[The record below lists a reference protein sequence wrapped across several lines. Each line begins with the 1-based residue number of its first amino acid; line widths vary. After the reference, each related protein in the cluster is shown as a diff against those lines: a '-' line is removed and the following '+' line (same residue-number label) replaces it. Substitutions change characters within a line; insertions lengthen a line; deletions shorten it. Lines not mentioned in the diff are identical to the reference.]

1 MKRREF
7 IAALGGAAAWPVVA
21 RAQQPSVPVIGLL
34 SSSSL
39 EKTSSSKSNP
49 FLARFHEGLSEIG
62 YIEGRNV
69 AIEYRWAEEHYDR
82 LPALAAELAQRQVK
96 VIVAANGGLA
106 SASAAKAA
114 TTTISIVF
122 MIPSDPVK
130 LGLVSSFSHPGGN
143 LTGVAYYNVEVA
155 PKRLELLHK
164 LVPTATSVAL
174 LVNPANSTDAES
186 QSKEMEVA
194 TRAFGLRLL
203 VLNASNSSEIEAAF
217 DSLIR
222 ERVDA
227 LQLGVDGVFGTN
239 RDQIVA
245 LAARYEVPT
254 IYPWREFTAAGGL
267 MNYGTNIP
275 DVFREVGVYTGKIL
289 KGEKPADLPVWRP
302 TEVRFVINVK
312 TANALGL
319 TVPASLLALADEVI
333 E

>member
-1 MKRREF
+1 M
-7 IAALGGAAAWPVVA
+7 
-21 RAQQPSVPVIGLL
+21 
-34 SSSSL
+34 
-39 EKTSSSKSNP
+39 
-49 FLARFHEGLSEIG
+49 
-62 YIEGRNV
+62 
-69 AIEYRWAEEHYDR
+69 
-82 LPALAAELAQRQVK
+82 
-96 VIVAANGGLA
+96 
-106 SASAAKAA
+106 
-114 TTTISIVF
+114 
-122 MIPSDPVK
+122 
-130 LGLVSSFSHPGGN
+130 
-143 LTGVAYYNVEVA
+143 EVA

-227 LQLGVDGVFGTN
+227 VQLGVDGVFGTN

-275 DVFREVGVYTGKIL
+275 DVFREVGIYTGKIL

>member
-1 MKRREF
+1 MRRREF
-7 IAALGGAAAWPVVA
+7 IVGLGSAAAWPLVA
-21 RAQQPSVPVIGLL
+21 HAQQPMPVIGYL

-39 EKTSSSKSNP
+39 EKTSGLKDTG
-49 FLARFHEGLSEIG
+49 FLPRFRQGLSEIG
-62 YIEGRNV
+62 YVEGQNV

-82 LPALAAELAQRQVK
+82 LPALAAELAQRQVA

-114 TTTISIVF
+114 TMTIPIIF
-122 MIPSDPVK
+122 MIPTDPVK
-130 LGLVSSFSHPGGN
+130 LGLVSSFSHPGSN
-143 LTGVAYYNVEVA
+143 LTGVAYYNVEIA
-155 PKRLELLHK
+155 PKRLELLHE
-164 LVPTATSVAL
+164 LVPTATSIAL
-174 LVNPANSTDAES
+174 LVNPANLIDAES

-203 VLNASNSSEIEAAF
+203 VLNASSSSEIEAAF
-217 DSLIR
+217 ESLVR

-239 RDQIVA
+239 RNQIVA
-245 LAARYEVPT
+245 LAARYAIPT

-275 DVFREVGVYTGKIL
+275 DAFREVGIYTGKIL

-302 TEVRFVINVK
+302 TDVRFVLNLK

-319 TVPASLLALADEVI
+319 TVPPSLLALADEVI